1 MKLNPK
7 AQAALTSYARALV
20 AAALPVWVAT
30 NDWKATC
37 HALWAA
43 AIPPIMRWANPGDPS
58 IGRAKHDA

>member
-1 MKLNPK
+1 MNPK

-30 NDWKATC
+30 NDWKSTL

-43 AIPPIMRWANPGDPS
+43 AIPPIMRWANPQDPT
-58 IGRAKHDA
+58 IGRSKDAA

>member
-30 NDWKATC
+30 NDWKSTL

-43 AIPPIMRWANPGDPS
+43 AIPPIMRWANPSDPS
-58 IGRAKHDA
+58 IGRTTHEP

>member
-1 MKLNPK
+1 VTLNPK